1 MRNPRCTALVALVVC
16 AGLGVTPRAAWS
28 DEPPAAGPRVSSV
41 GSPRSVAFEANAGQA
56 PDDIR
61 FTTRTRDYALALR
74 DRDLRLDL
82 RSGTVTLRFANALPR
97 AAAGEA
103 ATTARTFYV
112 RAGDVTH
119 EARRFGQVRYPRL
132 YPGVDAVVHGRD
144 THAEIDFIVA
154 PGARPRDIALDVQGG
169 SDVRLEPSGALT
181 IVVGDERVQLR
192 APELYQE
199 VDGRRRPIEGRY
211 RLRGR
216 SIGFEV
222 GRYDRS
228 RPLVIDPLIDY
239 ATYLGSIDDEST
251 VAIDH
256 TAAGEL
262 VVFGRTN
269 DWTTFPMTGV
279 DGIDTGQPMRC
290 TVSKFDA
297 TGTQLVYSVVY
308 LDTEEHCD
316 AMTIDGH
323 GRVQTV
329 FQSGST
335 PFAKTLRT
343 IADLGG
349 GAVAVSST
357 PLAGLEGYLPAPAVK
372 VDSQDNVYV
381 IGGCYNT
388 RTYNPN
394 PYPLPGGYRPSPRA
408 GACVSPDD
416 AFGIGPSESVLLKY
430 DATGTLQYGTFVG
443 GVADDETAAHAL
455 AVDGYERVAVV
466 GRTRSTGLAT
476 TGALQATCAS
486 SPCDDGF
493 VALVDTGL
501 TGAGSLESAT
511 YFGGDGSDSIDAVAW
526 QTSSL
531 LAVAGESTSHDL
543 PDGAGVRDAS
553 AGAVFVT
560 RLDPAAVVYST
571 HLTPTRLPFGQGG
584 VDLALQANS
593 AIAITGTTADSAFV
607 AVGPVRPD
615 QPAPGNALP
624 FVTVLSPDTSTVL
637 FSSSIGPAGA
647 SARRITASG
656 TDDVF
661 VALDTAADN
670 LATTGAF
677 QDLRAGGT
685 DLLLMKIGQLA
696 PVNHPPVIN
705 SGLNAL
711 WIMNATSPQGAT
723 PPLQVWFDEPD
734 GDAITAQFTTALGTF
749 VGDVRPWTPHGW
761 LAIAAADVPLGR
773 SSVSVTLDDGHGGVV
788 TSAGE
793 VLVLG
798 TPVNATGTVTV
809 GVRPLIDYGMEVP
822 PGYEPVLTVTS
833 VGVTGPGIV
842 TASASSFPF
851 PPLPL
856 SPVAYQFGSP
866 AYYYDVASTAP
877 ASGPY
882 TFCVN
887 TSGMSFSRAPLDM
900 LHWDGSAWSVVTIG
914 AVGTQVCG
922 QAPSLGTFAV
932 VQPADATT
940 AVAVVAGNGF
950 GPYRFDGPGGDPRD
964 DVQEGLPPT
973 ASILDLG
980 LGSLAYDRARGFAY
994 TTTYAGVRRI
1004 DLNPGGTL
1012 DTIGGTGQLTPPKVD
1027 PSDGSFGYAYTL
1039 GINALQSPMSN
1050 PLQLAVDAQGNLYVA
1065 DHCQVQ
1071 RIDRVTNVIT
1081 AAAGDGFCR
1090 MRGDGGPAV
1099 NASVLATSIAFDP
1112 SGRLVLAEY
1121 DGRIRRVD
1129 ANGIIDTVAAPA
1141 AAVLGAGWVTQ
1152 RMAMAPNGDIYMVGA
1167 NGRLVRFDVSA
1178 GQASVVNAC
1187 EASGTCHASAPFGGD
1202 GGAVRDAHLGMLTV
1216 VSAAPN
1222 GDLLVWAADDL
1233 RVRRIR
1239 AGADGIVTGTASD
1252 ETIWTVAGTYSGFPS
1267 PQPEYALP
1275 SSARATLDALAD
1287 DTGMFLLDSLEHVL
1301 RRVGPMPA
1309 VGVVNHPPVAN
1320 AGPDQVVTSG
1330 PVTLDGSA
1338 SSDPDGD
1345 TLTYEWREGATLL
1358 GGSAQLS
1365 VTLSAGPHTIQLTV
1379 TDPHGATSSDDVQV
1393 LMLGANLRVGATP
1406 ASPTVRALDP
1416 LDFQVAVENI
1426 GSADAPAVTL
1436 QITMPAGLV
1445 FVGGTGAACTAG
1457 GAGATCA
1464 LGTIPAGGRVDLVM
1478 TTQANL
1484 IGRFLTTFAA
1494 TTTAFDAD
1502 IHNNVDTVAVTSELF
1517 VAEAVHVAD
1526 TPLAQPSILL
1536 AITETIA
1543 VQDTPA
1549 VQPSVMLAIAE
1560 SITVQDTP
1568 GVTRTNLPPAIT
1580 VPGAVTVPSGGAAG
1594 VVVTFTA
1601 TATDPED
1608 GPLTPVCMPPSGS
1621 VFPVGVTTVQCTATD
1636 GDGAAASGSFTV
1648 TVLASGIPTTVT
1660 LTANV
1665 AADQVPYGQAL
1676 AISVALTAAT
1686 GTPTG
1691 TVTVAA
1697 SGNPFPPM
1705 TVNVNSGQSVVV
1717 PLPVL
1722 PVGSYTFSASYAGD
1736 ATWLPSSAT
1745 LTKQIVPQ
1753 TTRIRLASSTTTSA
1767 FGNVVVFLAH
1777 VDAPQAR
1784 LLTGGI
1790 RLDDGSVSIAEL
1802 PIDARGDG
1810 VFMVSTLGVGSHALT
1825 ATYVKDANAASSTS
1839 SPVALTVTRA
1849 TTATSLD
1856 YTPFPAVANRPVTL
1870 TATVNSQLG
1879 GAVSG
1884 TVTFSQGRAVIETRP
1899 LVNNMAV
1906 STLATPPRNGT
1917 AITATYN
1924 GDANNQ
1930 SSTANT
1936 TIWVGRTQSA
1946 IAIATAPTPLV
1957 EGTPAT
1963 IAVTV
1968 SSALGPPPDGSVVQI
1983 SIDGARAVSATVTG
1997 GVATLVTSTLRAGPH
2012 VVLASYPGDPTRLPA
2027 VNGAFVT
2034 VLAVRRLELVGAP
2047 NPSAPGAPVTFTATE
2062 VGGAGTGTVRFSWSG
2077 PTGSASATATMVN
2090 GVATTTVAGLSVGT
2104 WNVTATLGSLAR
2116 GGLIATLTQVVA
2128 AYPTVM
2134 TMTPSATFVSGGAPV
2149 GLTVDVTSAAGTP
2162 TGVVDIIV
2170 NGVTVAT
2177 RPLVSGRATWSFDR
2191 YPSGLYQVI
2200 VNFRGVNPRGG
2211 PSDWGFSGGA
2221 FWFAVQ

>member
-1 MRNPRCTALVALVVC
+1 MRIPRCTALVALAVC
-16 AGLGVTPRAAWS
+16 AGLGLTPSQAWS
-28 DEPPAAGPRVSSV
+28 DEPPAAAGPRVSFP
-41 GSPRSVAFEANAGQA
+41 GPPRAITFEANAGQA

-82 RSGTVTLRFANALPR
+82 RAGSVALRFANASPR
-97 AAAGEA
+97 ALAGEA
-103 ATTARTFYV
+103 ATAARTFYV

-119 EARRFGQVRYPRL
+119 EARRFGQVRYARL
-132 YPGVDAVVHGRD
+132 YPGIDAVVHGRD

-199 VDGRRRPIEGRY
+199 VDGQRRPVEGRY

-228 RPLVIDPLIDY
+228 WPLIIDPLIDY
-239 ATYLGSIDDEST
+239 ATYLGSIDDETT

-256 TAAGEL
+256 TAAGQL

-279 DGIDTGQPMRC
+279 DGLDTGQPMRC

-335 PFAKTLRT
+335 PLAKTLRT
-343 IADLGG
+343 IDDLGG

-357 PLAGLEGYLPAPAVK
+357 PLVGLEGYLPAPGMK

-388 RTYNPN
+388 RTYTPN

-408 GACVSPDD
+408 GTCVSPDD
-416 AFGIGPSESVLLKY
+416 AFGTGPSESVLLKY

-443 GVADDETAAHAL
+443 GAADDETAAHAL

-476 TGALQATCAS
+476 TGALQASCAS

-526 QTSSL
+526 QTPSL

-571 HLTPTRLPFGQGG
+571 HLTPTRLPFGQAG

-624 FVTVLSPDTSTVL
+624 FVTVLSPDTSTVQ
-637 FSSSIGPAGA
+637 FASPIGPAGA
-647 SARRITASG
+647 TARRITASG

-670 LATTGAF
+670 LATAGAF

-711 WIMNATSPQGAT
+711 WIMNATSSQGAM
-723 PPLQVWFDEPD
+723 PMLQVWFDETD
-734 GDAITAQFTTALGTF
+734 GDTVTATFTTALGTF
-749 VGDVRPWTPHGW
+749 VGNVIPWSPHGW
-761 LAIAAADVPLGR
+761 LVGAPSNVPLGR

-788 TSAGE
+788 TSVGE

-809 GVRPLIDYGMEVP
+809 GVRPLIDYGTNVS
-822 PGYEPVLTVTS
+822 PGYEPVLAVTS

-851 PPLPL
+851 PPLPV

-900 LHWDGSAWSVVTIG
+900 LHWDGSGWAVVTTSTAG
-914 AVGTQVCG
+914 NQVCG
-922 QAPSLGTFAV
+922 QAPSLGIFAV
-932 VQPADATT
+932 VQPADTTT

-973 ASILDLG
+973 ASMLNLG

-1027 PSDGSFGYAYTL
+1027 PSDGSLGYAYTL

-1099 NASVLATSIAFDP
+1099 NASVLATSIAFDS
-1112 SGRLVLAEY
+1112 SGRLVLVEY

-1167 NGRLVRFDVSA
+1167 NGRLVRFDVAA

-1252 ETIWTVAGTYSGFPS
+1252 ETISTVAGTYSGFPS

-1358 GGSAQLS
+1358 GGGAQLS
-1365 VTLSAGPHTIQLTV
+1365 VTLAAGPHTIQLTV

-1393 LMLGANLRVGATP
+1393 LMLGANLRVAATP

-1416 LDFQVAVENI
+1416 LDFHVAVENI

-1436 QITMPAGLV
+1436 QITLPAGLV
-1445 FVGGTGAACTAG
+1445 FVGSTGAACTAG

-1464 LGTIPAGGRVDLVM
+1464 LGTISAGGRVDLVV

-1484 IGRFLTTFAA
+1484 LGRFFTTFAA
-1494 TTTAFDAD
+1494 TTTVFDAD
-1502 IHNNVDTVAVTSELF
+1502 IHNNVDTVAVTAELV
-1517 VAEAVHVAD
+1517 VAEAVHVTD
-1526 TPLAQPSILL
+1526 VPL
-1536 AITETIA
+1536 
-1543 VQDTPA
+1543 
-1549 VQPSVMLAIAE
+1549 VQPSVMLAISE
-1560 SITVQDTP
+1560 SIAVQDSP
-1568 GVTRTNLPPAIT
+1568 VVTRTNLPPTIT
-1580 VPGAVTVPSGGAAG
+1580 VPGAITVPSGGAAG
-1594 VVVTFTA
+1594 VPVTFIA

-1608 GPLTPVCMPPSGS
+1608 GPLTPACMPPSGS

-1648 TVLASGIPTTVT
+1648 TVLASAIATTVT
-1660 LTANV
+1660 LTSNV

-1676 AISVALTAAT
+1676 ALSVALTAAT
-1686 GTPTG
+1686 GSPTG

-1705 TVNVNSGQSVVV
+1705 TVNVNGGQSVVV

-1736 ATWLPSSAT
+1736 ATWLPSTAT

-1790 RLDDGSVSIAEL
+1790 RLDDGGVSIAEL

-1825 ATYVKDANAASSTS
+1825 ATYVKDVNAASSTS
-1839 SPVALTVTRA
+1839 APLAVSITRA
-1849 TTATSLD
+1849 ATTTAID
-1856 YTPFPAVANRPVTL
+1856 FAPFPAVVNRPVVL
-1870 TATVNSQLG
+1870 TATVASQFG
-1879 GAVSG
+1879 GAVTG
-1884 TVTFSQGRAVIETRP
+1884 TVTFRQGSSVLETAP
-1899 LVNNMAV
+1899 LVNNVATA
-1906 STLATPPRNGT
+1906 TLGTPPRNG
-1917 AITATYN
+1917 APIRATYN

-1936 TIWVGRTQSA
+1936 TMWVGRTQSTLE
-1946 IAIATAPTPLV
+1946 IATAPTPLI
-1957 EGTPAT
+1957 EGAPAT
-1963 IAVTV
+1963 ITLTV
-1968 SSALGPPPDGSVVQI
+1968 SSDLGPPPDGAVVQV
-1983 SIDGARAVSATVTG
+1983 SIDGARAIGVTTTG
-1997 GVATLVTSTLRAGPH
+1997 GVATLVTSALRAGPH
-2012 VVLASYPGDPTRLPA
+2012 VVIATYPGDPTRLPA
-2027 VNGAFVT
+2027 VNGTFVT
-2034 VLAVRRLELVGAP
+2034 VLAARRLELTSTP
-2047 NPSAPGAPVTFTATE
+2047 DPSAPGAPVTFTATE

-2077 PTGSASATATMVN
+2077 PTGSASATAPLVN

-2104 WNVTATLGSLAR
+2104 WNVTATLGSLTR
-2116 GGLIATLTQVVA
+2116 GGLIATDTQVVA
-2128 AYPTVM
+2128 AYPTAM
-2134 TMTPSATFVSGGAPV
+2134 TLTPGATFVSRGAPV
-2149 GLTVDVTSAAGTP
+2149 DLTVDVTSAAGTP